1 VSDVDALNRT
11 LAVEHRTIYAYGVVG
26 GHASVRA
33 TPLATAGFVAHRA
46 RRDQLEALVRGAGG
60 VPVAADPA
68 YAMSTRVTDPLSAA
82 SVAAALEDACAVA
95 YEQLVVA
102 AQDPALRTLGATV
115 LVEVATRAARWRLL
129 AGVSAT
135 LAFPGRG

>member
-1 VSDVDALNRT
+1 VSDVDALNRA

-33 TPLATAGFVAHRA
+33 STLARAGFDAHRA
-46 RRDQLEALVRGAGG
+46 RRDQLEALVRDAGG

-68 YAMSTRVTDPLSAA
+68 YTLTTPVTDPASAA
-82 SVAAALEDACAVA
+82 TVAAALEDACAVA

-102 AQDPALRTLGATV
+102 AQDPGHRTLGATI
-115 LVEVATRAARWRLL
+115 LVEVATRATRWRLL
-129 AGVSAT
+129 AGRAAT
-135 LAFPGRG
+135 VAFPGRG